1 MSDSLQ
7 PHESQHA
14 RPPAVPFETGVLSL
28 HLQLAKAGTFK
39 NKSCTQTCWH
49 LTLHCPRAAAKI
61 HIFPLE
67 QALHLALSE
76 TWTL

>member
-1 MSDSLQ
+1 MVSLQ
-7 PHESQHA
+7 CA
-14 RPPAVPFETGVLSL
+14 ILFETGVLFL
-28 HLQLAKAGTFK
+28 HLQLAEAGTFK

-49 LTLHCPRAAAKI
+49 LTLHDPRAAAKI

-67 QALHLALSE
+67 QTLHLELSE

>member
-1 MSDSLQ
+1 MVSLQ
-7 PHESQHA
+7 C
-14 RPPAVPFETGVLSL
+14 AVPFETGVLSL

-67 QALHLALSE
+67 QALHLELSE